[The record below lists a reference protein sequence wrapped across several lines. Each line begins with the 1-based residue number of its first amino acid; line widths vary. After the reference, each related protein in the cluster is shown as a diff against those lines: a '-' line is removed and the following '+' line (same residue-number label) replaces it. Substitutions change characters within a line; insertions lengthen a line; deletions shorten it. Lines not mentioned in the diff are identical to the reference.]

1 MKKKHIWIHRNTESF
16 GSEGTFRDTVQHSC
30 CAQGHLSTRSAL
42 LNRIFQASRNRRFT
56 RCTGT
61 IPQGFILPVKMFRC
75 VQSEFPTLWF
85 ATTVSCYTVWHHQ
98 EQFAFRLLE
107 VLIYFPPTLQS
118 GCHQLPPLPP
128 PQTLKH
134 R

>member
-42 LNRIFQASRNRRFT
+42 LNRIFQASKNRCFT

-61 IPQGFILPVKMFRC
+61 IPQGFILLVKIFPC

-85 ATTVSCYTVWHHQ
+85 ATTVSCYTLWRHQ
-98 EQFAFRLLE
+98 ERFAFRLLE
-107 VLIYFPPTLQS
+107 VLIYFPPTLKS
-118 GCHQLPPLPP
+118 DCHHNILLPHTFIDL
-128 PQTLKH
+128 H
-134 R
+134 